1 MIKGAE
7 FRSIDFSKFFSIFI
21 MYISGEA
28 KLWYKTCIFHKNSI
42 INIYTFFETIIL
54 LQKFINFY
62 MYIKYVWNHNIYFER
77 LYTSNNLISS
87 DMYAR

>member
-28 KLWYKTCIFHKNSI
+28 KLSYKTCIFHKNSI
-42 INIYTFFETIIL
+42 INIYTFFETIL
-54 LQKFINFY
+54 LQEFINFY
-62 MYIKYVWNHNIYFER
+62 IYI
-77 LYTSNNLISS
+77 
-87 DMYAR
+87 